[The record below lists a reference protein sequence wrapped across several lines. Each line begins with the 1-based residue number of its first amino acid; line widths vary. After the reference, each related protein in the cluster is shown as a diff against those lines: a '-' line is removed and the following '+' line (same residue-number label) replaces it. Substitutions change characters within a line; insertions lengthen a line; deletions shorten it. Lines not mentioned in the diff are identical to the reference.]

1 VHHGSPVDIDVVL
14 IIEPKEFLPH
24 ELCAVVGDDGV
35 WDPKP
40 VDDVAEEEHD
50 LLGFDLGD
58 WPCFYPL

>member
-1 VHHGSPVDIDVVL
+1 MDVVL
-14 IIEPKEFLPH
+14 IIEPKEFLPR

-50 LLGFDLGD
+50 LLGFELGD